1 MTEIIRL
8 AAYAVIINDGYI
20 LLCRLKK
27 VLPEH
32 NGEWTLPGGGMDFG
46 EHPEETIVRE
56 VMEETGVSVKP
67 IKIIGVD
74 TLRQDNFETQKK
86 WHSVRMVYEAKY
98 LSGELTYEIDGTTDK
113 CEWHLLSDIAYLP
126 KVTLVDTAL
135 AMRDKNYAD
144 F

>member
-27 VLPEH
+27 TLPEH

-56 VMEETGVSVKP
+56 AMEETGVTIKP
-67 IKIIGVD
+67 IRILGVD
-74 TLRQDNFETQKK
+74 SLREDNFKTKKK
-86 WHSVRMVYEAKY
+86 WHSVRMVYEAEY
-98 LSGELTYEIDGTTDK
+98 LSGELSYEVEGTTDK
-113 CEWHLLSDIAYLP
+113 CEWHLLSEIDKLP
-126 KVTLVDTAL
+126 KVALVEAAL
-135 AMRDKNYAD
+135 AMRNTA
-144 F
+144 